1 MMTRETKRRGSIP
14 NKRNGPPKNRYSH
27 MYNDSQYPRDIVNTH
42 NRGTTI
48 SMCTHRHTDGQTNGW
63 TKQNRERERKKESHK
78 SQKLPNF
85 YTYPIRCSILY
96 GKFYSDYTHWSAHR
110 NNTYTHGHGHTQPS
124 TFAYTRRWIHKH
136 ARTHTVALIPI
147 LDSVCFFHSFSSSFQ
162 GIVTYLEE
170 LTVLVYV
177 CVCVAMNKH

>member
-27 MYNDSQYPRDIVNTH
+27 MYNDSQYPRDIPNTH
-42 NRGTTI
+42 NRAQVYPCAHTGTQ
-48 SMCTHRHTDGQTNGW
+48 TDRRMDGRS
-63 TKQNRERERKKESHK
+63 KIESEREKETYK

-170 LTVLVYV
+170 LTMLVYV